1 MNRTRFLRWWSAA
14 AGAMD
19 AATGL
24 MLMICPAWVLQV
36 LRITA
41 LSADAMTYLGWIGV
55 FVLSVG
61 LAYGFAA
68 APRGCRARG
77 EMVWILTSLV
87 RTLVAV
93 FVTAQVWSGALE
105 ATWLMVAAADAGVA
119 LLQWSV
125 LRAGWWREVA
135 R

>member
-1 MNRTRFLRWWSAA
+1 MNRTRFLRLWSAA

-24 MLMICPAWVLQV
+24 LLVCGPAWVLQV
-36 LRITA
+36 LRISVP
-41 LSADAMTYLGWIGV
+41 SADALTYLGWIGV

-61 LAYGFAA
+61 LSYGFAA
-68 APRGCRARG
+68 TPRGCRARG
-77 EMVWILTSLV
+77 EMVWIITALV

-93 FVTAQVWSGALE
+93 FVTAQVSRGALE
-105 ATWLMVAAADAGVA
+105 TAWLLVAAADAGVA
-119 LLQWSV
+119 ALQWAV

>member
-1 MNRTRFLRWWSAA
+1 MNRTRFLRLWSAA

-24 MLMICPAWVLQV
+24 ILVVCPTWVLQL
-36 LRITA
+36 LRIA
-41 LSADAMTYLGWIGV
+41 APSADAMTYLGWIGV

-61 LAYGFAA
+61 LSYGFAA
-68 APRGCRARG
+68 TPRGCRARG
-77 EMVWILTSLV
+77 EMVWILTALV

-93 FVTAQVWSGALE
+93 FVTIQVWLGALE
-105 ATWLMVAAADAGVA
+105 PAWLLVAAADAGVA
-119 LLQWSV
+119 ALQWAV
-125 LRAGWWREVA
+125 LRAGWWREAA